1 MGRTHRRL
9 GGSGAPRS
17 QREPA
22 PRAGTA
28 LFPTQR
34 AAAAGAHGPAH
45 AIRDRVPQ
53 LAETTKRRE
62 LLKVVA
68 VSELRRVE
76 LLLE

>member
-1 MGRTHRRL
+1 
-9 GGSGAPRS
+9 
-17 QREPA
+17 
-22 PRAGTA
+22 
-28 LFPTQR
+28 
-34 AAAAGAHGPAH
+34 
-45 AIRDRVPQ
+45 VPQ

>member
-9 GGSGAPRS
+9 GGSGAPEASVS
-17 QREPA
+17 QLRAQARPFPPPREP
-22 PRAGTA
+22 PRPELT
-28 LFPTQR
+28 
-34 AAAAGAHGPAH
+34 PAH

-68 VSELRRVE
+68 ERTSSRGAAT
-76 LLLE
+76 